1 MIGSGVDDVK
11 ISLQKFGMPDYV
23 VFVLM
28 LISCSLIGIYF
39 GFIQKKSKKSSD
51 EESDY
56 LVGGRQM
63 QVVPITMSLIA
74 RYAYLTKTNFG
85 TNFDYS
91 VDKIY
96 VAFTVSYQVYLCW
109 AHQLKFMYMAYNICS
124 WLLA

>member
-1 MIGSGVDDVK
+1 MISSGVDDVK
-11 ISLQKFGMPDYV
+11 ISMQKFGVPDYV

-39 GFIQKKSKKSSD
+39 GFIQKKSRKFSG

-74 RYAYLTKTNFG
+74 R
-85 TNFDYS
+85 
-91 VDKIY
+91 
-96 VAFTVSYQVYLCW
+96 
-109 AHQLKFMYMAYNICS
+109 
-124 WLLA
+124 

>member
-11 ISLQKFGMPDYV
+11 ISLQKFGMPDYI
-23 VFVLM
+23 VFVMM

-39 GFIQKKSKKSSD
+39 GFIQKKSKKSPG

-74 RYAYLTKTNFG
+74 R
-85 TNFDYS
+85 
-91 VDKIY
+91 
-96 VAFTVSYQVYLCW
+96 
-109 AHQLKFMYMAYNICS
+109 
-124 WLLA
+124 